1 LASTRRRASSARKSS
16 RPWARSHLIPSSVVR
31 AFHAR
36 PRKNFE
42 KYKDYDEALLE
53 QLMGKLPIRPPIWTK
68 LRPHQKISF
77 LIGAA
82 LGRFAFFLDTGMGKT
97 LLAIALQRYFRKLKK
112 LNGFCLV
119 LVPNR
124 SNKAEWKREIKKH
137 SPKTRSLV
145 LRGSSINKW
154 EQLANAVDPHIVI
167 ETYAGLSRMLTKSM
181 EIKKG
186 RRKGKMRL
194 QFDRAKVKR
203 LRTMIAMLVMDEST
217 LVKNKRSLA
226 FRFCDHLSKHIKFV
240 FGMTGTPFGA
250 DIEDLQP
257 QMLIIDRGYTL
268 GATLA
273 LFRAAF
279 FDQKEGGFTVEYT
292 FDKKKEKL
300 LHQYLAHSSI
310 TFEADEA
317 DLPQLVPVLEY
328 VTLPKDAAALY
339 EDAKQ
344 KLIAAHGNYQEQK
357 NAFVRL
363 RQLSSGW
370 LGYKDDETGKRAQFE
385 FKPNPKLD
393 MLLAKIQEVP
403 RNKKIIVFHDY
414 IYTGAMIARELK
426 KRGRRLRSQS
436 ADRAIRDVLRGPDQH
451 DHGQANREALPS
463 SIQPAQN
470 CLQVRLRLPRHV
482 RPTDPRQ
489 SCSGQED
496 FRRDYPRSS
505 WPPAAAFV
513 SPRSQGRVTCSP
525 VRRVN
530 TINKALNGPE
540 PRLQALGPLQ
550 MGSCWGYKRAPG
562 GLPVATCDP

>member
-1 LASTRRRASSARKSS
+1 LASTHRRASSARSS
-16 RPWARSHLIPSSVVR
+16 KKPWARSHLIPSSVVR

-36 PRKNFE
+36 PRKNFA
-42 KYKDYDEALLE
+42 KYKDYDKALLE

-124 SNKAEWKREIKKH
+124 ANKAEWKREIKKH
-137 SPKTRSLV
+137 SPLTRSLV

-154 EQLANAVDPHIVI
+154 EQLTNAVDPHIVI

-226 FRFCDHLSKHIKFV
+226 FRFCDHVSKHIKFV

-279 FDQKEGGFTVEYT
+279 FDQKEGAFAVEYT

-300 LHQYLAHSSI
+300 LHEYLAHSSI

-317 DLPQLVPVLEY
+317 DLPELVPVLEY
-328 VTLPKDAAALY
+328 VTLPKDAAQLY
-339 EDAKQ
+339 DDAKQ

-426 KRGRRLRSQS
+426 KLSIKHLRIYGATDDAEAVLEQFDKDKSVQVLVLNNAAGGFGLNLQIAQYGMFYEVPASLIMGRQTVRRFQRQFSQHKTVFRYDFVCRGTYDQQILDHHAAGRKIF
-436 ADRAIRDVLRGPDQH
+436 DAIIH
-451 DHGQANREALPS
+451 D
-463 SIQPAQN
+463 
-470 CLQVRLRLPRHV
+470 
-482 RPTDPRQ
+482 
-489 SCSGQED
+489 
-496 FRRDYPRSS
+496 RRDGWSRRSGS
-505 WPPAAAFV
+505 NVARAA
-513 SPRSQGRVTCSP
+513 
-525 VRRVN
+525 
-530 TINKALNGPE
+530 
-540 PRLQALGPLQ
+540 
-550 MGSCWGYKRAPG
+550 
-562 GLPVATCDP
+562 